1 MPDITHIGFIV
12 LICVG
17 GVIAFVVLRGILHIG
32 RRGGDRTIQSA
43 CLDCGAA
50 TNGTP
55 WCMRCSYEHHE
66 RERKHAPVDRE
77 PEPTPAPPP
86 KNAVEE
92 VRALRIQ
99 AGDILIMRVPDQ
111 LSQEALENIRTQL
124 KEFFPGH
131 KCLVLQSGMELNVLC
146 EKASEATDG

>member
-1 MPDITHIGFIV
+1 MGAEQATQF
-12 LICVG
+12 
-17 GVIAFVVLRGILHIG
+17 
-32 RRGGDRTIQSA
+32 T

-66 RERKHAPVDRE
+66 RERNHAPVDRE

-99 AGDILIMRVPDQ
+99 PGDILIMRVPAR
-111 LSQEALENIRTQL
+111 LEEVALESIRTQL
-124 KEFFPGH
+124 KEFFPSH
-131 KCLVLQSGMELNVLC
+131 KCLVLESGMELNVLC